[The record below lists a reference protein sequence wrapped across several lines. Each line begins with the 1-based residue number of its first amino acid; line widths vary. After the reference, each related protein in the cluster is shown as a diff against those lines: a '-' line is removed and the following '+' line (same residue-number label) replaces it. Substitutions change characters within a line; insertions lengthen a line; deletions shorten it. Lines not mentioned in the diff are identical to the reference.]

1 MRTILLERCVEKL
14 SVKSYACEAYYVTEL
29 KVQPFQYRVENIF
42 LNLLKGLVY
51 VKIVQLCV

>member
-1 MRTILLERCVEKL
+1 MEKL
-14 SVKSYACEAYYVTEL
+14 SVKSYACKAYYVTEL